1 MKKLDKVI
9 LTLFSVLIF
18 LQSIMVICIILGW
31 INIEMLNKFVI
42 LALKENTSSKIILV
56 SAIICLLCS
65 LKAIF
70 FESPEKNT
78 INQGILMQNDN
89 GKLLISKPTLESI
102 VISVLK
108 EFSDAEDVDVMVE
121 LDSTNNVIVNITL
134 NVNKDVVIK
143 ELTLNIQ
150 NKVRERIKK
159 TSDLEV
165 KAVNVKVKNV
175 AIEKNEK

>member
-78 INQGILMQNDN
+78 KNDN

-134 NVNKDVVIK
+134 TVNKDVVIK

-150 NKVRERIKK
+150 NKVRETIKK

-175 AIEKNEK
+175 AIQKNEK

>member
-1 MKKLDKVI
+1 
-9 LTLFSVLIF
+9 
-18 LQSIMVICIILGW
+18 
-31 INIEMLNKFVI
+31 
-42 LALKENTSSKIILV
+42 
-56 SAIICLLCS
+56 
-65 LKAIF
+65 
-70 FESPEKNT
+70 
-78 INQGILMQNDN
+78 MQNDN

-134 NVNKDVVIK
+134 TVNKDVVIK

-150 NKVRERIKK
+150 NKVRETIKK

-175 AIEKNEK
+175 AIQKNEK

>member
-1 MKKLDKVI
+1 
-9 LTLFSVLIF
+9 
-18 LQSIMVICIILGW
+18 
-31 INIEMLNKFVI
+31 
-42 LALKENTSSKIILV
+42 
-56 SAIICLLCS
+56 
-65 LKAIF
+65 
-70 FESPEKNT
+70 
-78 INQGILMQNDN
+78 MQNDN

-134 NVNKDVVIK
+134 TVNKDVVIK

-150 NKVRERIKK
+150 NKVRETIKK

-175 AIEKNEK
+175 AIQKGKERASMEKLQNFWNNYKGAIIGVIIALLVIFTRLYALIIGIILIVICAFIGNYVQQNKEFVKDKIKDFIDRL

>member
-1 MKKLDKVI
+1 MKKLDKII
-9 LTLFSVLIF
+9 LALFSVLIF
-18 LQSIMVICIILGW
+18 LQSIFVICMIAGL
-31 INIEMLNKFVI
+31 ININVI
-42 LALKENTSSKIILV
+42 STFAQTLLEGDKSSKIIL
-56 SAIICLLCS
+56 AIEIVCLLCS
-65 LKAIF
+65 IKCIF
-70 FESPEKNT
+70 FESGEKENKD
-78 INQGILMQNDN
+78 QGVLMQNDN

-134 NVNKDVVIK
+134 TVNKDVVIK

-150 NKVRERIKK
+150 NKVRETIKK

-175 AIEKNEK
+175 AIQKNEK

>member
-1 MKKLDKVI
+1 
-9 LTLFSVLIF
+9 
-18 LQSIMVICIILGW
+18 
-31 INIEMLNKFVI
+31 
-42 LALKENTSSKIILV
+42 
-56 SAIICLLCS
+56 
-65 LKAIF
+65 
-70 FESPEKNT
+70 
-78 INQGILMQNDN
+78 MQNDN

-108 EFSDAEDVDVMVE
+108 EFSDAEDVDVMIE

-134 NVNKDVVIK
+134 TVNKDVVIK

-150 NKVRERIKK
+150 NKVRETIKK

-175 AIEKNEK
+175 AIQKNEK